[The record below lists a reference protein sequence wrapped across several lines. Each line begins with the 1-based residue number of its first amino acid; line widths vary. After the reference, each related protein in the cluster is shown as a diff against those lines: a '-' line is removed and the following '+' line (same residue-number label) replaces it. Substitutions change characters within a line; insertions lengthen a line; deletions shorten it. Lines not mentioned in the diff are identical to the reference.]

1 MSHFIAQ
8 PKQGVPFVSVQAMA
22 KLINS
27 LGIENVLLELTH
39 KLETDFAVGLSLISH
54 LAMQHTHQRV

>member
-27 LGIENVLLELTH
+27 LGIENVLLELT
-39 KLETDFAVGLSLISH
+39 LTRGCNRANACE
-54 LAMQHTHQRV
+54 R

>member
-27 LGIENVLLELTH
+27 LGIENVLLELTRGCNRANAC
-39 KLETDFAVGLSLISH
+39 E
-54 LAMQHTHQRV
+54 

>member
-22 KLINS
+22 KLINKV
-27 LGIENVLLELTH
+27 GIEKECT
-39 KLETDFAVGLSLISH
+39 KSLKKFI
-54 LAMQHTHQRV
+54 